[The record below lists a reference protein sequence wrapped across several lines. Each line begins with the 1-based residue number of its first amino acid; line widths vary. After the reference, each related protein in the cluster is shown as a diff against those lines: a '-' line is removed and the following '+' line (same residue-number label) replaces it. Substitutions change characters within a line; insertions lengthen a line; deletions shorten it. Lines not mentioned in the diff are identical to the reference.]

1 MLAKQRPMEQS
12 LKEKRSATQGPV
24 YSRRFVMNHGEF
36 AEAPEKNVLLQKIWS
51 LRPNAVLMNTGYMA
65 GCRLENEVKMSGQ
78 PLRACRSYYHYLCV
92 ANPIHLDT
100 FYRLLLRI
108 RL

>member
-1 MLAKQRPMEQS
+1 MLAEQRPMEQS

-51 LRPNAVLMNTGYMA
+51 LRPNAVLMNTGYTNYMLYHLA
-65 GCRLENEVKMSGQ
+65 GRLFLNYQAAPVVYVVVMIATLIIGRWKYG
-78 PLRACRSYYHYLCV
+78 
-92 ANPIHLDT
+92 
-100 FYRLLLRI
+100 RLQVGK
-108 RL
+108 